1 MGRYTRIPIKRNK
14 AGVRYYR
21 GNKYP
26 NIPRSDADFYVY
38 PTNGDRYDILALNF
52 YGDKDLWWIISAANG
67 NIDKATLHPPVG
79 EQLRIPGNFQAIV
92 NAYNELND

>member
-38 PTNGDRYDILALNF
+38 PTNGDRYARN
-52 YGDKDLWWIISAANG
+52 IS
-67 NIDKATLHPPVG
+67 
-79 EQLRIPGNFQAIV
+79 
-92 NAYNELND
+92 